1 MGEIRVVDALTRE
14 GVVGIS
20 RRARVVLLI
29 TDFLILIAATLL
41 GFVTRFDIAGM
52 DQSLVGPIQIG
63 GTIAPVLWLV
73 VLVLVGSYEQRVVGL
88 GLSEYGRVVASAL
101 WMVALISVVS
111 FFAKLDTSRAYV
123 LLVIPIG
130 LAGVLLNRWLWR
142 RWLLRSREHGHRLQS
157 TLVIGTPEDC
167 DHIRN
172 SFNERMWAG
181 YRVVATY
188 EALHTAEGSGRS
200 AWMDGLLEHVWHS
213 GATCIALSPSS
224 GLNGSDIRELSWRIE
239 GESIDLLISSTLGA
253 VTGPRLTL
261 RVATGLPFL
270 HLDEVGLSLSQ
281 RVLKRLTD
289 LGVGGVALIVA
300 SPLLLIIGLLIL
312 ITSGRP
318 ILFRQPRV
326 GLRGRIFEMWK
337 FRTMVPGA
345 DTSREELRSLTGAES
360 PIMKL
365 TDDPR
370 VTPIGRFL
378 RRWSLDELPQL
389 VNVLTGSMSL
399 VGPRPHPLDD
409 VSRYHDGD
417 ERRLLTKPG
426 MTGLW
431 QVAGRSDLSWEDSVE
446 LDLLY
451 IENWS
456 LLQDTAILARTVQA
470 VITRS
475 GAY

>member
-1 MGEIRVVDALTRE
+1 M
-14 GVVGIS
+14 GIS
-20 RRARVVLLI
+20 RRARIFLLL
-29 TDFLILIAATLL
+29 TDFAILIAATFI
-41 GFVTRFDIAGM
+41 GFVTRFDASSIE
-52 DQSLVGPIQIG
+52 QSLVGPIQLG

-73 VLVLVGSYEQRVVGL
+73 VLILVGSYEQRVVGL

-130 LAGVLLNRWLWR
+130 LGGLLLNRWLWR
-142 RWLLRSREHGHRLQS
+142 RWLLRSRRHGRRLQS

-167 DHIRN
+167 DRIRDG
-172 SFNERMWAG
+172 FEERPWAG
-181 YRVVATY
+181 YRVVETY
-188 EALHTAEGSGRS
+188 PSLDALSDAQRDT
-200 AWMDGLLEHVWHS
+200 WMDGLLERISGS
-213 GATCIALSPSS
+213 GATCIALSPSC

-239 GESIDLLISSTLGA
+239 GEAIDLLISSTLGA

-281 RVLKRLTD
+281 RALKRLTD
-289 LGVGGVALIVA
+289 LVVGGVLFIIAAPVLLVLALFV
-300 SPLLLIIGLLIL
+300 L

-318 ILFRQPRV
+318 IFFHQPRV
-326 GLRGRIFEMWK
+326 GLRGQVFGMWK
-337 FRTMVPGA
+337 FRTMVPDA
-345 DTSREELRSLTGAES
+345 DSTREELRSATGMDS
-360 PIMKL
+360 PIMKMSN
-365 TDDPR
+365 DPR
-370 VTPIGRFL
+370 ITPVGRFL

-389 VNVLTGSMSL
+389 VNVLVGSMSL
-399 VGPRPHPLDD
+399 IGPRPHPLDD

-417 ERRLLTKPG
+417 ERRLLAKPG

-456 LLQDTAILARTVQA
+456 LLQDAAILARTVQA
-470 VITRS
+470 VVTRS